1 MSSRLGQ
8 EISKLVAEARQ
19 ERIDHDTI
27 KELTMVVGYA
37 YLAESHPECGN
48 QVRQHL
54 EAFVDLACTRGHQ
67 ELCER
72 SSKIIEMFDGNDMTD
87 AA

>member
-19 ERIDHDTI
+19 ERIDHDT
-27 KELTMVVGYA
+27 MVVGYA
-37 YLAESHPECGN
+37 YLAESHPQCGN

-72 SSKIIEMFDGNDMTD
+72 SSKIIKMFDGNDMTD